1 MLLIFD
7 CDGTLIDS
15 ERILNEV
22 FRQCLIDV
30 GVEMSFD
37 EVIAQFQGYS
47 ITYCLN
53 KAEGMFNL
61 SFDKQYVS
69 QKYEEL
75 GAQALRE
82 SIRPIPGV
90 AEALNLLPHRRCVAS
105 GSSHEHIRLGLSG
118 AGIFHHF
125 EGSIFSASDVE
136 RGKPEPDL
144 FLHAAS
150 EMGVEPAQCVVV
162 EDTTAGVKAAVA
174 AGMKV
179 LGFADLTPESDL
191 SELGAHTFT
200 SMEQLPHLLDRLN

>member
-1 MLLIFD
+1 MLVIFD

-47 ITYCLN
+47 IAHSLE
-53 KAEGMFNL
+53 KAEK
-61 SFDKQYVS
+61 SFDISIDKELVS
-69 QKYEEL
+69 QQYEER
-75 GAQALRE
+75 GTRALQER
-82 SIRPIPGV
+82 IQPIPGIV
-90 AEALNLLPHRRCVAS
+90 EVLDQLPHRRCVAS

-118 AGIFHHF
+118 AGILHHF
-125 EGSIFSASDVE
+125 DGSIFSASDVE

-150 EMGVEPAQCVVV
+150 AMGADPDQCVVV

-174 AGMKV
+174 ARMKV
-179 LGFADLTPESDL
+179 LGFADLTPASHL
-191 SELGAHTFT
+191 SELGARAFT
-200 SMEQLPHLLDRLN
+200 SMAELPYLLGELR